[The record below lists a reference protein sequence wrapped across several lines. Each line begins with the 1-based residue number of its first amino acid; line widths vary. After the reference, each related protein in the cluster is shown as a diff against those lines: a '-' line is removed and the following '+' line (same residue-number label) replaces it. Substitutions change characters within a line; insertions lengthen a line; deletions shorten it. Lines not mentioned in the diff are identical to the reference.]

1 MSASITIRRRHIAL
15 ARTVGLVSLAALAM
29 ASAPARA
36 DMNDKN
42 PISYSVDG
50 ATATGY
56 FKVVTESLNGIV
68 REAYPGT
75 DATYKPGSPAGGI
88 LNISTGKSSFTFNAS
103 PVEISYASE
112 GKAPFKTPLKG
123 KFHFVMKLH
132 EGLIVHNL
140 MTKEWA
146 DENKIESFSDIAAK
160 KPQMRMTVNLA
171 ANLQSTVTMY
181 QAMFHAFGIDPEA
194 LTDGG
199 RNIIRGNSNSGFDA
213 LRDGKVDV
221 FINGGFVPTAAVADV
236 SRGRP
241 LEWISADRSKLEAE
255 AKKWGLKVVEVP
267 KSTYPFMTKDEPTL
281 AIWNAIVA
289 GDHVSEE
296 TVYKFT
302 KALMENEARVRA
314 VHPSLKGFNKEEAS
328 KNMTQLSYHPGAAR
342 YYREAGLIK

>member
-1 MSASITIRRRHIAL
+1 MFKGMLRIG
-15 ARTVGLVSLAALAM
+15 VAAGAVVA
-29 ASAPARA
+29 ASAAFA
-36 DMNDKN
+36 QFNDNK

-56 FKVVTESLNGIV
+56 FKVVTEAINGIV

-88 LNISTGKSSFTFNAS
+88 LNLSTGRSDFAFNAS
-103 PVEISYASE
+103 PVEIAYANE
-112 GKAPFKTPLKG
+112 GKAPFKESYKG
-123 KFHFVMKLH
+123 KFHFVMMLH

-140 MTKEWA
+140 MTKDWA
-146 DENKIESFSDIAAK
+146 DRHGIASFDDIATK
-160 KPQMRMTVNLA
+160 RPPMRITVNLA

-181 QAMFHAFGIDPEA
+181 QLFFGAFGINEA
-194 LTDGG
+194 QATDNGKSM
-199 RNIIRGNSNSGFDA
+199 IRGNSATGFDA

-221 FINGGFVPTAAVADV
+221 FINGGFVPTAEVTEV

-241 LEWISADRSKLEAE
+241 LQWISADPAKLKKEAD
-255 AKKWGLKVVEVP
+255 KWGLKVTTIP
-267 KSTYPFMTKDEPTL
+267 KGAYPFITKDESTL

-302 KALMENEARVRA
+302 KALMENEKRMRAIHPTLAQFSRAEAARNITGLS
-314 VHPSLKGFNKEEAS
+314 VHR
-328 KNMTQLSYHPGAAR
+328 GAAR
-342 YYREAGLIK
+342 YYREVGLIK

>member
-1 MSASITIRRRHIAL
+1 MFRMMTRMGAATVCATLAASGAL
-15 ARTVGLVSLAALAM
+15 AQF
-29 ASAPARA
+29 
-36 DMNDKN
+36 NDNKA
-42 PISYSVDG
+42 ISYSVDG

-56 FKVVTESLNGIV
+56 FKVVTESINGIV

-88 LNISTGKSSFTFNAS
+88 LNLSTGRSDFAFNAS
-103 PVEISYASE
+103 PVEIAYANE
-112 GKAPFKTPLKG
+112 GKAPFKEAYKG
-123 KFHFVMKLH
+123 KFHFVMMLH

-146 DENKIESFSDIAAK
+146 DRNGIASFDDIAAK
-160 KPQMRMTVNLA
+160 KPPMRVTVNLA

-181 QAMFHAFGIDPEA
+181 QMFFGAFGINEA
-194 LTDGG
+194 QATDNGKSM
-199 RNIIRGNSNSGFDA
+199 IRGNSATGFDA

-221 FINGGFVPTAAVADV
+221 FINGGFVPTAEVTDVA
-236 SRGRP
+236 RGRA
-241 LEWISADRSKLEAE
+241 LQWISADPAKLKKEAD
-255 AKKWGLKVVEVP
+255 KWGLKLATIP
-267 KSTYPFMTKDEPTL
+267 KSAYPFLTKDETTV

-302 KALMENEARVRA
+302 KALMENEPRMRTIHPTLAQFSRTEA
-314 VHPSLKGFNKEEAS
+314 AKNITGLSVHKGAE
-328 KNMTQLSYHPGAAR
+328 R

>member
-1 MSASITIRRRHIAL
+1 MFRMMIRIGAATVCATLAASGAL
-15 ARTVGLVSLAALAM
+15 AQF
-29 ASAPARA
+29 
-36 DMNDKN
+36 NDNK

-56 FKVVTESLNGIV
+56 FKVVTESINGIV

-88 LNISTGKSSFTFNAS
+88 LNLSTGRSDFAFNAS
-103 PVEISYASE
+103 PVEIAYANE
-112 GKAPFKTPLKG
+112 GKAPFKEAYKG
-123 KFHFVMKLH
+123 KFHFVMMLH

-146 DENKIESFSDIAAK
+146 DRNGIASFDDIAAK
-160 KPQMRMTVNLA
+160 KPPMRVTVNLA

-181 QAMFHAFGIDPEA
+181 QMFFGAFGINEA
-194 LTDGG
+194 QATDNGKSM
-199 RNIIRGNSNSGFDA
+199 IRGNSATGFDA

-221 FINGGFVPTAAVADV
+221 FINGGFVPTAEVTDVA
-236 SRGRP
+236 RGRA
-241 LEWISADRSKLEAE
+241 LQWISADPAKLKKEAD
-255 AKKWGLKVVEVP
+255 KWGLKLATIP
-267 KSTYPFMTKDEPTL
+267 KSAYPFLTKDETTV
-281 AIWNAIVA
+281 AIWNAIVV

-302 KALMENEARVRA
+302 KALMENEPRMRTIHPTLAQFSRTEA
-314 VHPSLKGFNKEEAS
+314 AKNITGLSVHKGAE
-328 KNMTQLSYHPGAAR
+328 R

>member
-1 MSASITIRRRHIAL
+1 MFRMMTRIGAATVCATLAASGAL
-15 ARTVGLVSLAALAM
+15 AQF
-29 ASAPARA
+29 
-36 DMNDKN
+36 NDNK

-56 FKVVTESLNGIV
+56 FKVVTESINGIV

-88 LNISTGKSSFTFNAS
+88 LNLSTGRSDFAFNAS
-103 PVEISYASE
+103 PVEIAYANE
-112 GKAPFKTPLKG
+112 GKAPFKEAYKG
-123 KFHFVMKLH
+123 KFHFVMMLH

-146 DENKIESFSDIAAK
+146 DRNGIASFDDIASK
-160 KPQMRMTVNLA
+160 KPPMRVTVNLA

-181 QAMFHAFGIDPEA
+181 QMFFGAFGINEA
-194 LTDGG
+194 QATDNGKSM
-199 RNIIRGNSNSGFDA
+199 IRGNSATGFDA

-221 FINGGFVPTAAVADV
+221 FINGGFVPTAEVTDVA
-236 SRGRP
+236 RGRA
-241 LEWISADRSKLEAE
+241 LQWISADPAKLKKEAD
-255 AKKWGLKVVEVP
+255 KWGLKLATIA
-267 KSTYPFMTKDEPTL
+267 KSAYPFLTKDETTV
-281 AIWNAIVA
+281 AIWNAIVV

-302 KALMENEARVRA
+302 KALMENEPRMRTIHPTLAQFTRTEA
-314 VHPSLKGFNKEEAS
+314 AKNITGLSVHKGAE
-328 KNMTQLSYHPGAAR
+328 R

>member
-1 MSASITIRRRHIAL
+1 MKKTFATLGA
-15 ARTVGLVSLAALAM
+15 VAAAAFLSSGAQ
-29 ASAPARA
+29 AQF
-36 DMNDKN
+36 NDKK

-56 FKVVTESLNGIV
+56 FKVVTEAINGIV

-88 LNISTGKSSFTFNAS
+88 LNLSTGRSDFAFNAS
-103 PVEISYASE
+103 PVEIQYANE
-112 GKAPFKTPLKG
+112 GKAPFKEPYKG
-123 KFHFVMKLH
+123 KFHFVMMLH

-146 DENKIESFSDIAAK
+146 DRHGVASFSDIAAK
-160 KPQMRMTVNLA
+160 KPPMRITVNLA

-181 QAMFHAFGIDPEA
+181 QLFFKAFGIDEA
-194 LTDGG
+194 QATDGG
-199 RNIIRGNSNSGFDA
+199 KSMIRGNSATGFDA

-221 FINGGFVPTAAVADV
+221 FVNGGFVPTAEVTEV
-236 SRGRP
+236 SRGRA
-241 LEWISADRSKLEAE
+241 LQWLSADPAKLAAE
-255 AKKWGLKVVEVP
+255 AQKWGLKVVNVP
-267 KSTYPFMTKDEPTL
+267 RSAYPFLTKDEPTL

-302 KALMENEARVRA
+302 KALMENETRMRGIHPTLAGFSRA
-314 VHPSLKGFNKEEAS
+314 EATRNVTGLAIHKGAE
-328 KNMTQLSYHPGAAR
+328 R
-342 YYREAGLIK
+342 YYREAGIIK

>member
-1 MSASITIRRRHIAL
+1 MKNAFVAL
-15 ARTVGLVSLAALAM
+15 GVAGSVALLG
-29 ASAPARA
+29 ASAQAQFA
-36 DMNDKN
+36 DKA

-56 FKVVTESLNGIV
+56 FKIVTEAINGIV

-88 LNISTGKSSFTFNAS
+88 LNLSTGRSDFAFNAS
-103 PVEISYASE
+103 PVEIQYANE
-112 GKAPFKTPLKG
+112 GKAPYKEPYKG
-123 KFHFVMKLH
+123 KFHFVMMLH

-140 MTKEWA
+140 MTKDWA
-146 DENKIESFSDIAAK
+146 DRQGIASFDDIAAK
-160 KPQMRMTVNLA
+160 KPPMRVTVNLA

-181 QAMFHAFGIDPEA
+181 QLFVSAFGINEA
-194 LTDGG
+194 QATDGG
-199 RNIIRGNSNSGFDA
+199 KSMIRGNSATGFDA

-221 FINGGFVPTAAVADV
+221 FINGGFVPTAEVTEV
-236 SRGRP
+236 SRGRA
-241 LEWISADRSKLEAE
+241 LQWLSADPAKLAKEAE
-255 AKKWGLKVVEVP
+255 KWGLKVVNVP
-267 KSTYPFMTKDEPTL
+267 KGAYPFLTKDEPTL

-302 KALMENEARVRA
+302 KALMENETRMRSIHPTLAQFSRA
-314 VHPSLKGFNKEEAS
+314 EATKNVTGLSVHKGAE
-328 KNMTQLSYHPGAAR
+328 R

>member
-1 MSASITIRRRHIAL
+1 MFRMMTRIGAATVCATLAASGAL
-15 ARTVGLVSLAALAM
+15 AQF
-29 ASAPARA
+29 
-36 DMNDKN
+36 NDNK

-56 FKVVTESLNGIV
+56 FKVVTESINGIV

-88 LNISTGKSSFTFNAS
+88 LNLSTGRSDFAFNAS
-103 PVEISYASE
+103 PVEIAYANE
-112 GKAPFKTPLKG
+112 GKAPFKEAYKG
-123 KFHFVMKLH
+123 KFHFVMMLH

-146 DENKIESFSDIAAK
+146 DRNGIASFDDIAAK
-160 KPQMRMTVNLA
+160 KPPMRVTVNLA

-181 QAMFHAFGIDPEA
+181 QMFFGAFGINEA
-194 LTDGG
+194 QATDNGKSM
-199 RNIIRGNSNSGFDA
+199 IRGNSATGFDA

-221 FINGGFVPTAAVADV
+221 FINGGFVPTAEVTDVA
-236 SRGRP
+236 RGRA
-241 LEWISADRSKLEAE
+241 LQWISADPAKLKKEAD
-255 AKKWGLKVVEVP
+255 KWGLKLATIP
-267 KSTYPFMTKDEPTL
+267 KSAYPFLTKDETTV
-281 AIWNAIVA
+281 AIWNAIVV

-302 KALMENEARVRA
+302 KALMENEPRMRTIHPTLAQFSRA
-314 VHPSLKGFNKEEAS
+314 EAAKNITGLSVHKGAE
-328 KNMTQLSYHPGAAR
+328 R